1 MARFSQY
8 ILESNGDFVL
18 NEKLG
23 NLNASNDP
31 QYTFLLKAVLKNKDW
46 RDLIGPNSKIVTL
59 TGSGRSQF
67 IKDLRDVQKKI
78 DDPQLIFL
86 TTEFK
91 TLMIKNNDPGKY
103 NDDSKTFSSNPVNP
117 NLHTADITVAHIPA
131 WDKDKGPVL
140 PKAEIDKY
148 VTSAKN
154 RTVQRRLKDSLDE
167 AALGDDTKYHAVVIL
182 PDLGNIGKA
191 GQRFDN
197 KFSNDNYDTNGSNI
211 TPFMYSARQRADKLR
226 SERSAQSYNSRTM
239 SFKDLYD
246 ILGDTNDRVIIDGSL
261 YVKSFNDKI
270 SGYGYSFT
278 VTSSGIIRICNLR
291 DSLNKYH
298 LLTYDIKDQRFIVE

>member
-31 QYTFLLKAVLKNKDW
+31 QYTFLLKAALKNKDW
-46 RDLIGPNSKIVTL
+46 RGLIGPNSKIVTL
-59 TGSGRSQF
+59 TGSGRTQF

-91 TLMIKNNDPGKY
+91 TVMIKNADTGKY
-103 NDDSKTFSSNPVNP
+103 NDDSGTFSPNPVNA
-117 NLHTADITVAHIPA
+117 NLYTADITVAHVPQ
-131 WDKDKGPVL
+131 WEKDKGPVL
-140 PKAEIDKY
+140 PKAEIDKC

-167 AALGDDTKYHAVVIL
+167 AALDDDTKYHAVVIL
-182 PDLGNIGKA
+182 PDLENEAKA

-197 KFSNDNYDTNGSNI
+197 KFVDDKYAVGSRG
-211 TPFMYSARQRADKLR
+211 TQFMQTARQNAEKLR
-226 SERSAQSYNSRTM
+226 SERSASSYNSRTM
-239 SFKDLYD
+239 TFKDLYD
-246 ILGDTNDRVIIDGSL
+246 ILGDANERVIIDGAL
-261 YVKSFNDKI
+261 YVKSFYGKI
-270 SGYGYSFT
+270 SGYGYNFT
-278 VTSSGIIRICNLR
+278 VTSSGIIRICDLR
-291 DSLNKYH
+291 DSLNKYR
-298 LLTYDIKDQRFIVE
+298 LLTYDIKDQRFIIE

>member
-31 QYTFLLKAVLKNKDW
+31 QYTFLLKAALKNKDW
-46 RDLIGPNSKIVTL
+46 RGLIGPNSKIVTL

-78 DDPQLIFL
+78 DDPQLVFL

-91 TLMIKNNDPGKY
+91 TVMIKNDDPGKY
-103 NDDSKTFSSNPVNP
+103 DDDSGTFSSNPVNT

-167 AALGDDTKYHAVVIL
+167 AALNDDTKYHAVVIL
-182 PDLGNIGKA
+182 PDLENEAKA

-197 KFSNDNYDTNGSNI
+197 KFVDDKYAVGSRG
-211 TPFMYSARQRADKLR
+211 TQFMQTARQ
-226 SERSAQSYNSRTM
+226 
-239 SFKDLYD
+239 
-246 ILGDTNDRVIIDGSL
+246 
-261 YVKSFNDKI
+261 KS
-270 SGYGYSFT
+270 
-278 VTSSGIIRICNLR
+278 
-291 DSLNKYH
+291 
-298 LLTYDIKDQRFIVE
+298 